1 MPSTKKYLDK
11 VGLQSVANNVN
22 TRLKT
27 VTVMPITASEGAIRM
42 FCGTSTESFEKGHT
56 YQMTKTE
63 VQRLQFSSDVNTYFM
78 SEDGEITQV
87 APASYATIVEEVPYT
102 DSTTGAELVYMAGNN
117 ALVQRIGTACST
129 VKFDFRKIVS
139 GVNPWWTVDA
149 STGSYNPYAIR
160 NVKLVSVMKWVD
172 ITPVAST
179 PIPNED
185 VEALFE

>member
-1 MPSTKKYLDK
+1 MAKKYLDK
-11 VGLQSVANNVN
+11 TGLQEVASNVN

-27 VTVMPITASEGAIRM
+27 VTVMPEKADEGAIRL
-42 FCGTSTESFEKGHT
+42 FVGASTESFEKGHT

-87 APASYATIVEEVPYT
+87 APASYVTIVDDVPYT
-102 DSTTGAELVYMAGNN
+102 DDVSGAELVYMAGNN
-117 ALVQRIGTACST
+117 ALVQRIGTDCST
-129 VKFDFRKIVS
+129 VTFDFRKIVS

-149 STGSYNPYAIR
+149 PTGSYNPYAIR
-160 NVKLVSVMKWVD
+160 NVKLVSIMKWID

>member
-1 MPSTKKYLDK
+1 MPKTYLDK
-11 VGLQSVANNVN
+11 TGLQEVATNVN

-27 VTVMPITASEGAIRM
+27 VTVMPEKAKEDAIRLYV
-42 FCGTSTESFEKGHT
+42 GENTSTFLKGHT

-63 VQRLQFSSDVNTYFM
+63 KQLLQFNSDVYTYFM
-78 SEDGEITQV
+78 TEDGEVTQTP
-87 APASYATIVEEVPYT
+87 PASFVTIVEEVPYT

-149 STGSYNPYAIR
+149 PTGSYNPFAIR
-160 NVKLVSVMKWVD
+160 NVQLVSVMKWVD